1 MRNPFPLPTKACVPD
16 AIDDL
21 ALKALRVSESR
32 YRRLFET
39 ARDGIL
45 LLNAD
50 TAQIEDVNPYL
61 IELLGYSHAEFLGK
75 KLWEVGTFSDISDSK
90 EMFAELQT
98 KGYVRYAD
106 LPLRTRAGVQIA
118 VEFVSNSYDCEG
130 TKVIQCNIRNISGRK
145 RDEEQLRI
153 AAVAF
158 ESQESMMITDA
169 KGVILRVNRAFTDT
183 TGYTADEVVGQTPK
197 MLRSNRHNLDFYRAM
212 WETIHGT
219 GGWQGEVWDRRK
231 DGRVYPQWLTISA
244 VKDADGAV
252 THYISVHHDIS
263 ERKAA
268 EKKINELAFFDQLTG
283 LSNRTRL
290 LDRLKQT
297 MTANIRSES
306 FGALLFIDLDHF
318 KTLNDTHGHD
328 VGDLLLK
335 QVAQILMQCVREG
348 DTVARLGGDE
358 FVVVLAGLST
368 NEREAAIAT
377 EVVGEKV
384 LAALGQLFQLGLA
397 SYRSAA
403 SIGATLFRGQ
413 QTAIEV
419 LMKQSDLAMYKAKD
433 AGRNTLR
440 FYDPVMGAVVMK
452 RVALES
458 DLRVAVQEQQFFLH
472 YQPQVVDAGQITGAE
487 VLVRWRHPQRGTVLP
502 AEFIPIAEE
511 TGLILPLGHWVL
523 ETACTQLAAWTTRP
537 AMAHLTVAV
546 NVSARQFRHKNFVD
560 EVLAILDHTGA
571 NPQRLKLE
579 LTESLLVSNMEET
592 IEKMSALK
600 AKGVRFSLDDFGTG
614 YSSLS
619 YLKRLPLDQLKIDQS
634 FVRDVL
640 TDSNDAAI
648 SRTII
653 ALAQSLGLGVI
664 AEGVETQAQRD
675 FLSSAGCHAYQGNL
689 FSSPL
694 PLQGFEEI
702 ARPSNSSVALGRI
715 TPATPRS
722 P

>member
-1 MRNPFPLPTKACVPD
+1 MRSPFPPPTQAPAPE

-21 ALKALRVSESR
+21 ALKALRISESR

-61 IELLGYSHAEFLGK
+61 IELLGYSHMEFLGK
-75 KLWEVGTFSDISDSK
+75 KLWEVGTFADISDSK

-106 LPLRTRAGVQIA
+106 LPLRTRAGAQIA

-145 RDEEQLRI
+145 QNEEQLRI

-169 KGVILRVNRAFTDT
+169 KGVILRVNRAFTET
-183 TGYTADEVVGQTPK
+183 TGYTADEVIGQTPK
-197 MLRSNRHNLDFYRAM
+197 LLQSSRHNLDFYRAM
-212 WETIHGT
+212 WETIRCT

-231 DGRVYPQWLTISA
+231 DGRLYPKWLTISA

-263 ERKAA
+263 ERKTA

-290 LDRLKQT
+290 LDRLMQT

-318 KTLNDTHGHD
+318 KTLNDTLGHD

-377 EVVGEKV
+377 EVVGEKI

-397 SYRSAA
+397 SYRSTA

-413 QTAIEV
+413 QTAIEA

-452 RVALES
+452 RGALES
-458 DLRVAVQEQQFFLH
+458 DLRVAVQEKQFFLH
-472 YQPQVVDAGQITGAE
+472 YQPQVVDAGRITGAE
-487 VLVRWRHPQRGTVLP
+487 VLVRWRHPQRGMVSP

-511 TGLILPLGHWVL
+511 TGLILPLGFWVL
-523 ETACTQLAAWTTRP
+523 ETACTQLAVWSMRP
-537 AMAHLTVAV
+537 EMAHLTVAV

-560 EVLAILDHTGA
+560 QVLAILDRTGA

-579 LTESLLVSNMEET
+579 LTESLLVSNMEEI

-600 AKGVRFSLDDFGTG
+600 AKGVGFSLDDFGTG

-640 TDSNDAAI
+640 TDPNDAAI

-664 AEGVETQAQRD
+664 AEGVETQAQQD
-675 FLSSAGCHAYQGNL
+675 FLSSAGCHAYQGYF
-689 FSSPL
+689 FSRPL
-694 PLQGFEEI
+694 SLEGFEKI
-702 ARPSNSSVALGRI
+702 AQRV
-715 TPATPRS
+715 
-722 P
+722 

>member
-1 MRNPFPLPTKACVPD
+1 MSNLFPLPTKAYVPD

-21 ALKALRVSESR
+21 ALTALRVSESR

-61 IELLGYSHAEFLGK
+61 MELLGYTYAEFLGK
-75 KLWEVGTFSDISDSK
+75 KLWEVGSFSDISDSK

-106 LPLRTRAGVQIA
+106 LPLRTRAGVQVA
-118 VEFVSNSYDCEG
+118 VEFISNSYDCEG

-169 KGVILRVNRAFTDT
+169 NGLILRVNHAFIES
-183 TGYTADEVVGQTPK
+183 TGYTADEVVGRTPK
-197 MLRSNRHNLDFYRAM
+197 MLRSSRHNEDFYRAM
-212 WETIHGT
+212 WETVRGT
-219 GGWQGEVWDRRK
+219 GGWQGEVWDRHK
-231 DGRVYPQWLTISA
+231 DGRVRPKWLTISA
-244 VKDADGAV
+244 VKDAEGAV

-290 LDRLKQT
+290 LDCLMQT
-297 MTANIRSES
+297 MTASLRSGN
-306 FGALLFIDLDHF
+306 FGALLFIDLDNF
-318 KTLNDTHGHD
+318 KTLNDSLGHD

-368 NEREAAIAT
+368 DESEAAIAT
-377 EVVGEKV
+377 EVAGEKIRM
-384 LAALGQLFQLGLA
+384 ALGQLFQLGLA
-397 SYRSAA
+397 SYRSTA

-413 QTAIEV
+413 QTSIEV
-419 LMKQSDLAMYKAKD
+419 LMKQSDLAMYKAKE

-458 DLRVAVQEQQFFLH
+458 DLRVAFQEKQFLLH
-472 YQPQVVDAGQITGAE
+472 YQPQVVDAGRITGAE
-487 VLVRWRHPQRGTVLP
+487 VLVRWRHPQRGMVSP
-502 AEFIPIAEE
+502 AEFISVAEE
-511 TGLILPLGHWVL
+511 TGLILPLGQWLL
-523 ETACTQLAAWTTRP
+523 ETVCTQLALWTTRP
-537 AMAHLTVAV
+537 EMAHLTVAV
-546 NVSARQFRHKNFVD
+546 NVSAHQFRHKNFVD
-560 EVLAILDHTGA
+560 QVLEILDRTGA

-579 LTESLLVSNMEET
+579 LTESMLVSNMEE
-592 IEKMSALK
+592 IIGKMSALK
-600 AKGVRFSLDDFGTG
+600 AKGVGFALDDFGTG

-634 FVRDVL
+634 FVCDAL
-640 TDSNDAAI
+640 TNPNDCAI
-648 SRTII
+648 SKTII
-653 ALAQSLGLGVI
+653 ALAHSLGLGVI
-664 AEGVETQAQRD
+664 AEGVETQAQKD
-675 FLSSAGCHAYQGNL
+675 FLCSAGCHAYQGYF
-689 FSSPL
+689 FSHPL
-694 PLQGFEEI
+694 PLEDFEAMAQRELI
-702 ARPSNSSVALGRI
+702 
-715 TPATPRS
+715 PAACT
-722 P
+722 